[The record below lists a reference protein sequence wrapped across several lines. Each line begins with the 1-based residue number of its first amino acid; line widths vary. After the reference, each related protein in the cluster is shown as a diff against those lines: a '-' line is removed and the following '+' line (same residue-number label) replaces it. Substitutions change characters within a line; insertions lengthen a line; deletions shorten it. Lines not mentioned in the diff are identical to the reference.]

1 MTINIRQMGFVA
13 LTLLIPFILIA
24 CQSGPTEVN
33 VSLEEWGI
41 ELQPTTAKSGE
52 FTFLVSNI
60 GFIEHNFIIEETDT
74 VIASILTQG
83 EDSVTT
89 TLEPGTYSIIC
100 DLPGHREAGMEAQFT
115 VSP

>member
-33 VSLEEWGI
+33 VSLEEWEI
-41 ELQPTTAKSGE
+41 IFDQDEVKTGE
-52 FTFLVSNI
+52 ITFVVNNI
-60 GFIEHNFIIEETDT
+60 GLLEHNFKIDGVAGEIELILSQDSQTLT
-74 VIASILTQG
+74 V
-83 EDSVTT
+83 
-89 TLEPGTYSIIC
+89 TLDPGTYSLIC
-100 DLPGHREAGMEAQFT
+100 DLPGHREAGMELQFS